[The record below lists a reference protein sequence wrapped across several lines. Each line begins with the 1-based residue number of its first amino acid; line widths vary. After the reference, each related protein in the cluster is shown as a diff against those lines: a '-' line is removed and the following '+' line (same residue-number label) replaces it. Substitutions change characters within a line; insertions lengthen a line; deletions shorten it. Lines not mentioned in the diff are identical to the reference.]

1 MLKKETVIIK
11 DDQPADTT
19 TLPGKYSWLK
29 YAEKI
34 YNVLFETED
43 EKMRRAV
50 FEGNASL
57 VLDLLDNGNDLINKD
72 KHGNTLLHIA
82 VMARQIGMISFL
94 VDLGLSPNHV
104 NHKGENI
111 LMLAIQLGFNDIA
124 FEIMKLQNFNYSTP
138 DLNGESL
145 LHYCARY
152 GMALICKE
160 ILRHNININSI
171 DFNNNNALH
180 ICCSYHSL
188 NVARV
193 LLINGIRTTQR
204 NSFGH
209 IPLEDA
215 VQMKDREMTKL
226 IFIAMRGNNYF
237 AFESMIDDLMIG
249 REDPILLLNKT
260 PIQTMH
266 YGEIHP
272 ILRQD

>member
-1 MLKKETVIIK
+1 MFKKETVVIK
-11 DDQPADTT
+11 DDQPTDNTT
-19 TLPGKYSWLK
+19 PPGKYSWLK
-29 YAEKI
+29 YVEKM

-57 VLDLLDNGNDLINKD
+57 VLDLLDKGNDLVNKD

-94 VDLGLSPNHV
+94 VNLGLTPNHV
-104 NHKGENI
+104 NYKGENI

-124 FEIMKLQNFNYSTP
+124 FEIMKLQNFNYATP

-152 GMALICKE
+152 GRALICRE
-160 ILRHNININSI
+160 ILKHNIDINSVN
-171 DFNNNNALH
+171 FNNDNALH
-180 ICCSYHSL
+180 VCCSYHSL

-215 VQMKDREMTKL
+215 VQMKDREMIKL
-226 IFIAMRGNNYF
+226 IFIAMRGNDYYE
-237 AFESMIDDLMIG
+237 FESMIDDLMIG

-266 YGEIHP
+266 YGEIQP

>member
-19 TLPGKYSWLK
+19 TPPGKYSWLK

-160 ILRHNININSI
+160 ILRHNININSV

-215 VQMKDREMTKL
+215 VQMKDREMIKL